1 MQERHLR
8 EDSMGRDEQA
18 DEGNRDRRRNGAQD
32 CEGEQ
37 FDKPGGQTRSRAQ
50 DSRSTSQSDEARK
63 TDGRVAGG

>member
-18 DEGNRDRRRNGAQD
+18 DEGNRERRGNGSQH

-37 FDKPGGQTRSRAQ
+37 LENAGGQARSRAQ
-50 DSRSTSQSDEARK
+50 DSRSASQFDHARK
-63 TDGRVAGG
+63 TNGRVAGG